1 LGYGIPDEEAIIL
14 CTIQAA
20 KIPSLNVAI
29 VEKDEEFHKSFKEFC
44 PEDKLTF
51 EKLPSR
57 SLHEN
62 SLVPKYVM
70 MHTEVSL
77 LSWSEEVF
85 ESLDTEKRV
94 IEMRGLQK
102 PKHACVSL

>member
-1 LGYGIPDEEAIIL
+1 M
-14 CTIQAA
+14 CTIQTV

-29 VEKDEEFHKSFKEFC
+29 VEKDEEFHKSFKEFY
-44 PEDKLTF
+44 PEEELTF
-51 EKLPSR
+51 EELPSR
-57 SLHEN
+57 NFHKKSLD
-62 SLVPKYVM
+62 SKYAKL
-70 MHTEVSL
+70 HTEVSL
-77 LSWSEEVF
+77 YDWSEEVF